1 VEELEGKMATLRAEV
16 KAKEEALEA
25 KLKEA
30 REQLNLM
37 PWLNKQSESV
47 RREGKRRGEENLLC
61 ATCAV

>member
-1 VEELEGKMATLRAEV
+1 MAELEGKMAALRAEV
-16 KAKEEALEA
+16 KVKEEALEA

-47 RREGKRRGEENLLC
+47 R
-61 ATCAV
+61 

>member
-1 VEELEGKMATLRAEV
+1 MATLRAEV

-37 PWLNKQSESV
+37 PWLNKKSESV